1 MGTGRTAR
9 SQRAGLR
16 RPPPRLRLYFRGDP
30 GTTQD
35 RAPEGGA
42 MNNVRKALTVLVAGA
57 ALAVVPLT
65 PSMASAAPTDPEI
78 ASGCDFALVSIK
90 ARNLRHDGA
99 TDFVFVK
106 LDRTFFPAG
115 GDGIPFKLGDKRP
128 ASDFGNPTMGF
139 WPAGLNVAVVTEV
152 YQYI

>member
-1 MGTGRTAR
+1 
-9 SQRAGLR
+9 
-16 RPPPRLRLYFRGDP
+16 
-30 GTTQD
+30 
-35 RAPEGGA
+35 

-139 WPAGLNVAVVTEV
+139 GPAGLNVALVTDDFPINHAIAGTIPCAAATNEV
-152 YQYI
+152 TTFSDGDATYDMVYDVTT